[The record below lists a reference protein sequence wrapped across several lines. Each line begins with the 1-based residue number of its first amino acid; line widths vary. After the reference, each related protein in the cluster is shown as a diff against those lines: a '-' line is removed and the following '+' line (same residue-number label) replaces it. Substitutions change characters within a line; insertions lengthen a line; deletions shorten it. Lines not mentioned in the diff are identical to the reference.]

1 MTNEDVL
8 MMAKAGFTAVQI
20 AAMNSVAGNGAGQ
33 QEGQQAGQ
41 QAGQQVSQIDMI
53 NQQLAALTGAVQLG
67 NIMGMQAKQLQST
80 DDILA
85 EIIAPKPTTQSVTIN
100 GGK

>member
-8 MMAKAGFTAVQI
+8 MLAKAGFTAQQI
-20 AAMNSVAGNGAGQ
+20 AAMNSVQ
-33 QEGQQAGQ
+33 QNASAQAAPEVQ
-41 QAGQQVSQIDMI
+41 TQPNQIDMI
-53 NQQLAALTGAVQLG
+53 NQQLAALTGAVQAG
-67 NIMGMQAKQLQST
+67 NIMGMQAAQPQST

-85 EIIAPKPTTQSVTIN
+85 EILAPKPPTQPATN